1 MIRITIDNMNVTNLI
16 TTMET
21 KTLQDREELWHNV
34 INPLL
39 KHYGGDRAGHSLM
52 LSFIQNK
59 CLTEIELE
67 HNGY

>member
-1 MIRITIDNMNVTNLI
+1 MQ
-16 TTMET
+16 T
-21 KTLQDREELWHNV
+21 KNIQDREELWHNV

-59 CLTEIELE
+59 CLTELELE
-67 HNGY
+67 YNGY